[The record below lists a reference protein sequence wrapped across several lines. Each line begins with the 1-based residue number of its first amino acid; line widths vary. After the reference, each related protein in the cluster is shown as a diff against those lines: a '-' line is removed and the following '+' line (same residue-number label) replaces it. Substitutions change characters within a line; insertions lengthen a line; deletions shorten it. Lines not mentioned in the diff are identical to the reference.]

1 MKSGILYYYPIT
13 DRLLYPHIYNIYIM
27 RRVTVEFRSKLVI
40 EGMEGYIGRTVTRFG
55 TGAKV
60 DCPKEYLGRK
70 VYLVIL
76 KNEQE

>member
-1 MKSGILYYYPIT
+1 MK
-13 DRLLYPHIYNIYIM
+13 
-27 RRVTVEFRSKLVI
+27 RVPVEFKTRLVI

-60 DCPKEYLGRK
+60 DCPKEYIGRK

-76 KNEQE
+76 KHEPE